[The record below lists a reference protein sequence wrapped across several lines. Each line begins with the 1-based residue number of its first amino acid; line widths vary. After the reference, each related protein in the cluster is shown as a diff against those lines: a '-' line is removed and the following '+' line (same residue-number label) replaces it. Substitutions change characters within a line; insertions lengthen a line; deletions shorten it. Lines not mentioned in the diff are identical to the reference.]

1 VVEMNLLFVTPRYHP
16 HIGGVEYVV
25 KSVAGRL
32 VKKGHN
38 VTVLCGESSLDNPRE
53 EYINGVHVFR
63 WPVWAPGDAY
73 HIPKIMSKLKNWLLN
88 TVKECDVIHFHSIH
102 SVLTVYSLDVLKNC
116 KVHKVLTPHY
126 HGTGHT
132 AFRKILWQ
140 IWRRYI
146 KKVLDYVDL
155 VHTVSDLESKLML
168 KDFNVESVIIGH
180 GVEEWLPEIN
190 WSPSNYVMY
199 SGRIEKYKNIHRL
212 ASIVKILNGMGFDLE
227 LKIFGNGSYTT
238 GLIRHLKKLKIK
250 YELKPPQPYNEYI
263 AHLLRASLFGLLSQK
278 EAYGLT
284 VNEANAIGV
293 PVVVVE
299 PWGLNFSGRS
309 RTLITQLSKSDEE
322 LAKEI
327 ATFLD
332 EAKEQPKAEVP
343 SWNQMV
349 DTYIRELYYPRE
361 AESTTKLVF
370 KHNFRERL

>member
-227 LKIFGNGSYTT
+227 LKIFGSGPYTNK
-238 GLIRHLKKLKIK
+238 LMRHLKRLKIK
-250 YELKPPQPYNEYI
+250 YEFEPPQPYKEYI
-263 AHLLRASLFGLLSQK
+263 AYLSKASLFGLLSQK

-309 RTLITQLSKSDEE
+309 RTLISQLSKSDEE
-322 LAKEI
+322 LAKEVL
-327 ATFLD
+327 AFLD
-332 EAKEQPKAEVP
+332 EAKEQLRPEVP
-343 SWNQMV
+343 TWSQVV
-349 DTYIRELYYPRE
+349 DAYIEKLYCPRE
-361 AESTTKLVF
+361 S
-370 KHNFRERL
+370 